1 MMYRIFLKDNHFA
14 IFRHSPSINKDGS
27 IESHG
32 PRYMYGDWRG
42 NLDIHEEAVYG
53 LMHTSTPIANRAMFK
68 LAVLNN
74 FLDKLKEM
82 CSTDLNTKQ

>member
-1 MMYRIFLKDNHFA
+1 MKYKILIADQTWYFFKYKKFDSFYGERYLCKGAYGSVEIVEEEVFGLN
-14 IFRHSPSINKDGS
+14 DG
-27 IESHG
+27 
-32 PRYMYGDWRG
+32 
-42 NLDIHEEAVYG
+42 AVFI
-53 LMHTSTPIANRAMFK
+53 SNRAMFK